1 MFQNLNSLPARQS
14 RAEIGSWPQS
24 DSELE
29 RLSARELECARL
41 VAKGFSNK
49 EVGQLLEISPWTVN
63 TYLRRI
69 FAKLGVTSR
78 AEMVASSMNAGLVQ
92 TVQTSS

>member
-49 EVGQLLEISPWTVN
+49 EVALLLEISPWTVAAHLKA
-63 TYLRRI
+63 TFL
-69 FAKLGVTSR
+69 KLGVRRR
-78 AEMVASSMNAGLVQ
+78 AELAYLMRRLI
-92 TVQTSS
+92 